1 MKKEIKV
8 KTDEDI
14 DYSIRVKSVYMR
26 LIEVLSAVKLVGG
39 NMFLNKTIHN
49 HPKIKQFML
58 DYLKSDILDL
68 EREILDL
75 EK

>member
-1 MKKEIKV
+1 MKIDVQSDK
-8 KTDEDI
+8 DI
-14 DYSIRVKSVYMR
+14 DYNIRVKSIYMR

-39 NMFLNKTIHN
+39 NVFLNKTIHN
-49 HPKIKQFML
+49 HPKVKEFML

-75 EK
+75 ES

>member
-1 MKKEIKV
+1 MGNIAIKTDEEIDYNIKV
-8 KTDEDI
+8 K
-14 DYSIRVKSVYMR
+14 SIYMR